1 MAMLYKNK
9 ALDINQELFTD
20 YFNLNAIYNY
30 DKIIII
36 NDEELE
42 KVLNQ
47 EKILKPLIINDKYP
61 IYTLLNYLNNSSSI
75 YLQKEY
81 GILNQDELK
90 ESIKNYSKTIIAS
103 KELISYLTKNQEEG
117 ADNIWKSEIFGRSL
131 DNIVKEGIQSKLMII
146 PENTK
151 YKLSQT
157 VTKIVNKGSNNLIAI
172 VL

>member
-81 GILNQDELK
+81 DILSQDELK

-103 KELISYLTKNQEEG
+103 KELISYLKELDLIKEEHTLNKNEYLIIDKYQN
-117 ADNIWKSEIFGRSL
+117 NIK
-131 DNIVKEGIQSKLMII
+131 K
-146 PENTK
+146 
-151 YKLSQT
+151 
-157 VTKIVNKGSNNLIAI
+157 AI
-172 VL
+172 K

>member
-42 KVLNQ
+42 KVLKQ

-81 GILNQDELK
+81 DILSQDELK

-103 KELISYLTKNQEEG
+103 KELISYLKELDLIKEEYTLNKNEYLIIDKYQN
-117 ADNIWKSEIFGRSL
+117 NIK
-131 DNIVKEGIQSKLMII
+131 K
-146 PENTK
+146 
-151 YKLSQT
+151 
-157 VTKIVNKGSNNLIAI
+157 AI
-172 VL
+172 K

>member
-103 KELISYLTKNQEEG
+103 KELISYLKELDLINEEYTLNKNEYLIVDKYQN
-117 ADNIWKSEIFGRSL
+117 NIK
-131 DNIVKEGIQSKLMII
+131 K
-146 PENTK
+146 
-151 YKLSQT
+151 
-157 VTKIVNKGSNNLIAI
+157 AI
-172 VL
+172 K

>member
-42 KVLNQ
+42 KVLKQ

-81 GILNQDELK
+81 DILNQDELK
-90 ESIKNYSKTIIAS
+90 ESIKNYFKTIIAS
-103 KELISYLTKNQEEG
+103 KELISYLKELDLIKEEYTLNKNEYLIIDKYQN
-117 ADNIWKSEIFGRSL
+117 NIK
-131 DNIVKEGIQSKLMII
+131 K
-146 PENTK
+146 
-151 YKLSQT
+151 
-157 VTKIVNKGSNNLIAI
+157 AI
-172 VL
+172 K

>member
-9 ALDINQELFTD
+9 ALDINQEIFTD

-42 KVLNQ
+42 KVLKQ

-81 GILNQDELK
+81 DILSQDELK

-103 KELISYLTKNQEEG
+103 KELISYLKELDLIKEEYTLNKNEYLIIDKYQN
-117 ADNIWKSEIFGRSL
+117 NIK
-131 DNIVKEGIQSKLMII
+131 K
-146 PENTK
+146 
-151 YKLSQT
+151 
-157 VTKIVNKGSNNLIAI
+157 AI
-172 VL
+172 K

>member
-61 IYTLLNYLNNSSSI
+61 IYTLLNYLNNSSSV

-81 GILNQDELK
+81 GILKQDELK
-90 ESIKNYSKTIIAS
+90 ESIKNYSKTIITS
-103 KELISYLTKNQEEG
+103 KELISYLKELDLIKEEYTLNKNEYLIVDKYQN
-117 ADNIWKSEIFGRSL
+117 NIK
-131 DNIVKEGIQSKLMII
+131 K
-146 PENTK
+146 
-151 YKLSQT
+151 
-157 VTKIVNKGSNNLIAI
+157 AI
-172 VL
+172 K

>member
-47 EKILKPLIINDKYP
+47 EKIIKPLIINDKYP
-61 IYTLLNYLNNSSSI
+61 TYTLLNYLNNSSSI

-81 GILNQDELK
+81 DILSQDELK

-103 KELISYLTKNQEEG
+103 KELISYLKELDLIKEEYTLNKNEYLIIDKYQN
-117 ADNIWKSEIFGRSL
+117 NIK
-131 DNIVKEGIQSKLMII
+131 K
-146 PENTK
+146 
-151 YKLSQT
+151 
-157 VTKIVNKGSNNLIAI
+157 AI
-172 VL
+172 K

>member
-1 MAMLYKNK
+1 MAMLYKNNSS
-9 ALDINQELFTD
+9 AINQELFTD

-103 KELISYLTKNQEEG
+103 KELISYLKELDLIKEEYTLNKNEYLIVDKYQN
-117 ADNIWKSEIFGRSL
+117 NIK
-131 DNIVKEGIQSKLMII
+131 K
-146 PENTK
+146 
-151 YKLSQT
+151 
-157 VTKIVNKGSNNLIAI
+157 AI
-172 VL
+172 K

>member
-81 GILNQDELK
+81 DVLSQDELK

-103 KELISYLTKNQEEG
+103 KELISYLKELDLIKEEYTLNKNEYLIIDKYQN
-117 ADNIWKSEIFGRSL
+117 NIK
-131 DNIVKEGIQSKLMII
+131 K
-146 PENTK
+146 
-151 YKLSQT
+151 
-157 VTKIVNKGSNNLIAI
+157 AI
-172 VL
+172 K

>member
-9 ALDINQELFTD
+9 ALDTNQELFTD

-103 KELISYLTKNQEEG
+103 KELISYLKELDLIKEEYTLNKNEYLIVDKYQN
-117 ADNIWKSEIFGRSL
+117 NIK
-131 DNIVKEGIQSKLMII
+131 K
-146 PENTK
+146 
-151 YKLSQT
+151 
-157 VTKIVNKGSNNLIAI
+157 AI
-172 VL
+172 K

>member
-61 IYTLLNYLNNSSSI
+61 IYTLLNHLNNSSSI

-103 KELISYLTKNQEEG
+103 KELISYLKELDLIKEEYTLNKNEYLIVDKYQN
-117 ADNIWKSEIFGRSL
+117 NIK
-131 DNIVKEGIQSKLMII
+131 K
-146 PENTK
+146 
-151 YKLSQT
+151 
-157 VTKIVNKGSNNLIAI
+157 AI
-172 VL
+172 K

>member
-47 EKILKPLIINDKYP
+47 EKILKALIINDKYP

-103 KELISYLTKNQEEG
+103 KELISYLKELDLIKEEYTLNKNEYLIVDKYQN
-117 ADNIWKSEIFGRSL
+117 NIK
-131 DNIVKEGIQSKLMII
+131 K
-146 PENTK
+146 
-151 YKLSQT
+151 
-157 VTKIVNKGSNNLIAI
+157 AI
-172 VL
+172 K